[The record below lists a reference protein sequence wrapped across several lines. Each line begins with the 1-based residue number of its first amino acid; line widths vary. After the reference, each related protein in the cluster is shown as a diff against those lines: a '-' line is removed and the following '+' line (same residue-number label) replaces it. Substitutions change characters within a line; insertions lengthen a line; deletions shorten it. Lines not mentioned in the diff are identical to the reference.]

1 MCDHNAK
8 PPLPMPPAD
17 KPPLDV
23 AATGSRRKRLWD
35 LPHQC
40 HCPLVGVC
48 LPLETLRH
56 LVDKALGGQTAADDY
71 EVHVGVVAECGQRS
85 RLSEVLHHDLERRYA
100 HTVQQFKAAKTTQ
113 AVALLWK
120 KTVDQGNV
128 TGALWAALT
137 HPRCDAS
144 LQEVICRNMHMFQ
157 HHAGANARANITEFN
172 ALHEENAVLTRELG
186 RIQMRSSHFMAD
198 KSSEVERLNTQLVE
212 ARAENIGKDSRLAF
226 LRADL
231 VALKAS
237 IPGMESSRRLQKKI
251 EQMTLRQTEME
262 ELLNDLR
269 QKLTLSEKSRTAVS
283 TEHARQ
289 ADMARAG
296 LPATHTVPITLYLHQ
311 KTVLCVGGRSGN
323 VASYRDIIERV
334 GGRFAHHDGG
344 QEDSHNALDANL
356 TAADLVICQT
366 GCISHNAYW
375 KVKDFCKRTGKR
387 CVFIENPS
395 ATSLARGLAQITV
408 KDNDALLTENL
419 KPVKQQGLPGG
430 MMGELLL

>member
-1 MCDHNAK
+1 MCDHTAK
-8 PPLPMPPAD
+8 PPLPTPPAE
-17 KPPLDV
+17 KQRLDV
-23 AATGSRRKRLWD
+23 ASTGSRRRRLWD

-48 LPLETLRH
+48 LPLASLRS
-56 LVDKALGGQTAADDY
+56 LVNKALGGQTAADDY

-100 HTVQQFKAAKTTQ
+100 HTVQQFKAAKTTE

-120 KTVDQGNV
+120 KTVEQGNV

-157 HHAGANARANITEFN
+157 HHASANARADITEFN
-172 ALHEENAVLTRELG
+172 ALQEENALLARELA
-186 RIQMRSSHFMAD
+186 RVQERSSRWMSD
-198 KSSEVERLNTQLVE
+198 KSGEVERLNAQLIQ
-212 ARAENIGKDSRLAF
+212 ARADNIGKDSHLAF

-231 VALKAS
+231 ATLKAAT
-237 IPGMESSRRLQKKI
+237 PGLESGLRLQKKMA
-251 EQMTLRQTEME
+251 QMTLRQTELE
-262 ELLNDLR
+262 EHLGDVR
-269 QKLTLSEKSRTAVS
+269 QKLALAEKALESLQAS
-283 TEHARQ
+283 TTRQ
-289 ADMARAG
+289 ADVAPEEPSANRA
-296 LPATHTVPITLYLHQ
+296 VPITFYLHQ

-323 VASYRDIIERV
+323 VASYRDLIERV

-344 QEDSHNALDANL
+344 QEDSHNILDANL

-395 ATSLARGLAQITV
+395 ATSLARGLEQIAV
-408 KDNDALLTENL
+408 KDNEALLVENF
-419 KPVKQQGLPGG
+419 
-430 MMGELLL
+430 ETR

>member
-1 MCDHNAK
+1 MCDHTAK
-8 PPLPMPPAD
+8 PPLPTPPAE
-17 KPPLDV
+17 KQRLDV
-23 AATGSRRKRLWD
+23 ASTGSRRRRLWD

-48 LPLETLRH
+48 LPLASLRS
-56 LVDKALGGQTAADDY
+56 LVNKALGGQTQADDY
-71 EVHVGVVAECGQRS
+71 AVHVGVVAECGQRS

-100 HTVQQFKAAKTTQ
+100 PTIQQFKAAKTTE

-120 KTVDQGNV
+120 KTVEQGNV

-157 HHAGANARANITEFN
+157 HHASANARADITEFN
-172 ALHEENAVLTRELG
+172 ALQEENAVLARELA
-186 RIQMRSSHFMAD
+186 RVQERSSRWMSD
-198 KSSEVERLNTQLVE
+198 KSGEVERLNAQLIQ
-212 ARAENIGKDSRLAF
+212 ARADNIGKDSNLAF

-231 VALKAS
+231 ATLKAAT
-237 IPGMESSRRLQKKI
+237 PGLESGLRLQKKMA
-251 EQMTLRQTEME
+251 QMTLRQTELE
-262 ELLNDLR
+262 EHLGDVR
-269 QKLTLSEKSRTAVS
+269 QKLALAEKALESLQAS
-283 TEHARQ
+283 TTRQ
-289 ADMARAG
+289 ADVAPEEPSANRG
-296 LPATHTVPITLYLHQ
+296 VPITFYLHQ

-323 VASYRDIIERV
+323 VASYRDLIERV

-344 QEDSHNALDANL
+344 QEDSPNVLDANL

-395 ATSLARGLAQITV
+395 ATSLARGLEQIAV
-408 KDNDALLTENL
+408 KDNEALLVENF
-419 KPVKQQGLPGG
+419 
-430 MMGELLL
+430 ETR

>member
-1 MCDHNAK
+1 MCDHTTK
-8 PPLPMPPAD
+8 PPLPTSPAE
-17 KPPLDV
+17 KKRLDV
-23 AATGSRRKRLWD
+23 AATGSRRRRLWD

-48 LPLETLRH
+48 LPLASLRG
-56 LVDKALGGQTAADDY
+56 LVNKALGGQTAADDY

-100 HTVQQFKAAKTTQ
+100 HTVQQFKAAKTTE

-120 KTVDQGNV
+120 KTVEQGNV

-157 HHAGANARANITEFN
+157 HHASANARADITEFN
-172 ALHEENAVLTRELG
+172 ALQEENAVLARELA
-186 RIQMRSSHFMAD
+186 RVQERSSRWMTD
-198 KSSEVERLNTQLVE
+198 KSGEVERLNAQLIQ
-212 ARAENIGKDSRLAF
+212 ARAENIGKDSSLAF

-231 VALKAS
+231 AALKAA
-237 IPGMESSRRLQKKI
+237 IPGLESGLRQQKKMA
-251 EQMTLRQTEME
+251 QMTLRQTELE
-262 ELLNDLR
+262 EHLSDMR
-269 QKLTLSEKSRTAVS
+269 QKLALAEKSLESIQAGAT
-283 TEHARQ
+283 RQ
-289 ADMARAG
+289 ADVALEEPSTSRA
-296 LPATHTVPITLYLHQ
+296 VPITFYLHQ

-323 VASYRDIIERV
+323 VASYRDLIERV

-344 QEDSHNALDANL
+344 QEDSHNVLDANL

-395 ATSLARGLAQITV
+395 ATSLARGLEQIAV
-408 KDNDALLTENL
+408 KDSETLLAENF
-419 KPVKQQGLPGG
+419 
-430 MMGELLL
+430 ETR